1 MAGTPYVLSCD
12 PANIAGDGTCS
23 VPVWVPYPEPV
34 LPPLTLAEGTAV
46 AFAIV
51 GCWTVGLV
59 FRLHVRAVQ
68 NNRYG

>member
-1 MAGTPYVLSCD
+1 MTGTPYVLACE
-12 PANIAGDGTCS
+12 PENIGQDGVCE
-23 VPVWVPYPEPV
+23 VPVWVEYPTPV
-34 LPPLTLAEGTAV
+34 LPHLTLAEGVQV

-59 FRLHVRAVQ
+59 FRLYVRSVQ